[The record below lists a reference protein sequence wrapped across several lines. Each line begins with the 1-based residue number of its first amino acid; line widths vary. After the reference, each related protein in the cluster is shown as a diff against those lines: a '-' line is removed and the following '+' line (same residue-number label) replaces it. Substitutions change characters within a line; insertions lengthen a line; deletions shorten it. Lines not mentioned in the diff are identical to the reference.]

1 MATKSILKNIVI
13 KDRRGL
19 RNLVRA
25 LEYAAEKHAVEL
37 PPLNKPTK
45 DLKAEELDVLFIDNG
60 KCL

>member
-25 LEYAAEKHAVEL
+25 LENAEKHAVEL
-37 PPLNKPTK
+37 PPLSKPTK
-45 DLKAEELDVLFIDNG
+45 DLKAEELDVLFTDNG
-60 KCL
+60 KRL